1 MSEKLF
7 QLSLEKLLPLA
18 AKVYDGGPI
27 TLIGQ
32 DGYTTVQRVGKKWQ
46 ATTRRSEEGKT
57 TTLYE
62 SLEEA
67 LEWFMCNVYAAG
79 YRIKF

>member
-1 MSEKLF
+1 MSKEGREAISRVLIEYLDEG
-7 QLSLEKLLPLA
+7 QPL
-18 AKVYDGGPI
+18 

-32 DGYTTVQRVGKKWQ
+32 DGYTTIRNVGKKWQ

-57 TTLYE
+57 VTLYE

-67 LEWFMCNVYAAG
+67 LEWFTCNVYAAG